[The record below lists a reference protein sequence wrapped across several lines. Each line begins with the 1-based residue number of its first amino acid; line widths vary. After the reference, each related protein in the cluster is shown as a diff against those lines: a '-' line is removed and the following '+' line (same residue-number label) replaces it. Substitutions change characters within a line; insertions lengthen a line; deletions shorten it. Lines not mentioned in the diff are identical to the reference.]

1 MIERYKKNK
10 GLYIFVASVG
20 IIVFLLSYTVSIA
33 FLRSSKDGGA
43 GILGEATQASFLNM
57 NDVVISDKSNIE
69 FMLNYKNSLNK
80 IKVNDKLDQNIN
92 KVEKDNLIGL
102 NQEQVEKIFS
112 SFGYNIEK
120 FTKEDVIFV
129 KDIEG
134 YDYKK
139 DSYFIGIED
148 ENIVIYSKDSNGT
161 IKIVEEKI
169 LNPKD
174 DSGQSYLKTN
184 DIENKGNLLR
194 TFYEGHKDYQFSNIQ
209 EAMEYAQAL
218 CST

>member
-33 FLRSSKDGGA
+33 FLRSSKDGGP
-43 GILGEATQASFLNM
+43 GFLGEATQASFLNM
-57 NDVVISDKSNIE
+57 NDAVISDESNIE
-69 FMLNYKNSLNK
+69 FMLNYKNSLDK
-80 IKVNDKLDQNIN
+80 IKVNNKLDQNIN

-102 NQEQVEKIFS
+102 NQEQAEKIFS

-139 DSYFIGIED
+139 DSYFIGIKD

>member
-33 FLRSSKDGGA
+33 FLRSSKDGGS
-43 GILGEATQASFLNM
+43 GILGEAAQASFLNM

-69 FMLNYKNSLNK
+69 FMLNYKNSLDK

-102 NQEQVEKIFS
+102 NQEQAEKIFS

>member
-10 GLYIFVASVG
+10 GLYIFIASVG

-43 GILGEATQASFLNM
+43 GILGEASQASFLNM
-57 NDVVISDKSNIE
+57 NDVLISDKSNIE
-69 FMLNYKNSLNK
+69 FMLNYKNSLGKVK
-80 IKVNDKLDQNIN
+80 INDKLDKTIN
-92 KVEKDNLIGL
+92 VEKDNLIGL
-102 NQEQVEKIFS
+102 NQEQAEKIFS
-112 SFGYNIEK
+112 SFGYKVEK
-120 FTKEDVIFV
+120 FTKEDIIFV

-134 YDYKK
+134 YSYKE
-139 DSYFIGIED
+139 DSYFIGIKD
-148 ENIVIYSKDSNGT
+148 ENIVIYNKDSNGT
-161 IKIVEEKI
+161 IKVVEEKI

-174 DSGQSYLKTN
+174 DSGQSYLKIN
-184 DIENKGNLLR
+184 DIENRGNLLR

>member
-33 FLRSSKDGGA
+33 FLRSSKDGGP

-57 NDVVISDKSNIE
+57 NDAIISDESNIE
-69 FMLNYKNSLNK
+69 FMLNYKNSLDK
-80 IKVNDKLDQNIN
+80 IKVNNKLDQNIN

-102 NQEQVEKIFS
+102 NQEQAEKIFS

-139 DSYFIGIED
+139 DSYFIGIKD